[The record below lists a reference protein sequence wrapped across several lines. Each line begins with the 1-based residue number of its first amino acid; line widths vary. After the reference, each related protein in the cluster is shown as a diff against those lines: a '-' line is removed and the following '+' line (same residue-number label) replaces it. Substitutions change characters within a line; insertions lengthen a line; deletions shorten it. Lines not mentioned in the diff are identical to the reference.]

1 MRECQKIR
9 HLLALRPADRS
20 ADEQKLV
27 EAHLPAC
34 PACTA
39 LVREYAEQDR
49 LIRGLPRIRFTPLQ
63 RSQLL
68 TQVQDEQQAKSNA
81 NPILLLRTAAT
92 AIVILIALGV
102 SLHFLVPQQAAP
114 PRVTAPPAQSPQTTT
129 QPSPSLP
136 PTIHSSTPSSPET
149 TALPSLTGTSIPPTA
164 TPQPPKPTATPIPPT
179 ATFPPPPT
187 SPPPPSPTK
196 EPPTAQ
202 PTKRPSQTPTPPPP
216 PTVTPAPPT
225 PTATATPTPTPSPT
239 QPITPTVTVEPTVVT
254 TDTSGT
260 EMPID
265 AQAGRGE
272 NPSAIHVESPV
283 FFPIGTDLE
292 ASIDGTTRQSKP
304 RRDTKCYTRLKE
316 VDRDEYILD

>member
-1 MRECQKIR
+1 MRKCQKIR

-27 EAHLPAC
+27 EAHLSAC
-34 PACTA
+34 SACAA
-39 LVREYAEQDR
+39 LVHEYAEQDR

-68 TQVQDEQQAKSNA
+68 ARVQDEQQAKSNA
-81 NPILLLRTAAT
+81 NPILLLRTAVT

-102 SLHFLVPQQAAP
+102 GLRFLIPQQAAP

-136 PTIHSSTPSSPET
+136 PTIHSPTPSSPEA
-149 TALPSLTGTSIPPTA
+149 TALPSPTRTSVPPTA
-164 TPQPPKPTATPIPPT
+164 TPQSTATPVPPT

-187 SPPPPSPTK
+187 STPPPPPTK
-196 EPPTAQ
+196 EPPTAK
-202 PTKRPSQTPTPPPP
+202 PTKKPSPTPLPP

-225 PTATATPTPTPSPT
+225 PTATATPTSTPSPT
-239 QPITPTVTVEPTVVT
+239 QTITPTVTVEPTVVT
-254 TDTSGT
+254 TDTSGI

-265 AQAGRGE
+265 VQAGQGE
-272 NPSAIHVESPV
+272 NPSATCGESPA
-283 FFPIGTDLE
+283 FFLVGTDLE
-292 ASIDGTTRQSKP
+292 ASIDGMMVYFSLRKFKALRCKRSCK
-304 RRDTKCYTRLKE
+304 
-316 VDRDEYILD
+316 